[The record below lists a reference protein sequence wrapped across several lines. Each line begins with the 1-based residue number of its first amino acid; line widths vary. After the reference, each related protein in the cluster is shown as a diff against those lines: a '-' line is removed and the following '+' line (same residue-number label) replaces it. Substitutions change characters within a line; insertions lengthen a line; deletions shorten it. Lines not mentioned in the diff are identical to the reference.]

1 MFKRCKK
8 ILQKIL
14 QTKQHNTENI
24 SYRREGLPNEYRL
37 SFPIGLAPNYQ
48 KALSKRVP
56 TVSKKEILPIDT
68 R

>member
-14 QTKQHNTENI
+14 QTKQHNTEDI

-48 KALSKRVP
+48 KALGKRVSH
-56 TVSKKEILPIDT
+56 VVKKEILPIDT